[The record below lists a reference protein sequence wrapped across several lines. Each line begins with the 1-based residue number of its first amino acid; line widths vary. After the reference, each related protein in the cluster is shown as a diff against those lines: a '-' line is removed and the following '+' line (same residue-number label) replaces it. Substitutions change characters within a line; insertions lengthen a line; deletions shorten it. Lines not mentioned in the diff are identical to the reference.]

1 MLSLVMTVC
10 IRKRVDVYIDI
21 HIGLYVCRIQ
31 IAGTVC
37 FIFDLKYT
45 CLMLETGNVN
55 RCSSSSLSGKILTI
69 PRTFELAVY
78 CDF

>member
-1 MLSLVMTVC
+1 MSPYFSFKLSTVLSLVMTVC

-21 HIGLYVCRIQ
+21 QIGLYVCRLQ

-45 CLMLETGNVN
+45 CSYALILEMSIVV
-55 RCSSSSLSGKILTI
+55 
-69 PRTFELAVY
+69 LAAR
-78 CDF
+78 

>member
-1 MLSLVMTVC
+1 MTVC

-21 HIGLYVCRIQ
+21 QIGLYVCRLQ

-45 CLMLETGNVN
+45 CSYALILEMSIVV
-55 RCSSSSLSGKILTI
+55 
-69 PRTFELAVY
+69 LAAR
-78 CDF
+78 